1 MTRIFCQKGNEKFWI
16 DTFTKDVSIVVN
28 VGVDSSLLWLPIVSR
43 PTMISQ
49 QQQQRASNGA
59 WQNGRD
65 NGHLS
70 HHHLQRSLEK
80 PVTHYFVTAT
90 ILIRANLLH
99 YTVLLCSAVECC
111 CFSDGCQPDYIHS
124 YWNAR
129 IRITQLF
136 LVLLIMLQFIAINIL
151 SKC

>member
-49 QQQQRASNGA
+49 QQRASNGA
-59 WQNGRD
+59 WQNGCRRD

-90 ILIRANLLH
+90 ILIRANLL
-99 YTVLLCSAVECC
+99 YSVLLLWLSTRLHSFLLECEDQNHSTLLSP
-111 CFSDGCQPDYIHS
+111 FNHASIHCHQ
-124 YWNAR
+124 YP
-129 IRITQLF
+129 L
-136 LVLLIMLQFIAINIL
+136 
-151 SKC
+151 